1 LYPPKVMH
9 HRQYAVVVACVVA
22 VSACS
27 QTKPAEEK
35 AATKTPAAPWVTVQP
50 LDVPVTTLATMPQ
63 LTRAGRGVTL
73 SWVETSDNAASLRFA
88 EWTGDKW
95 SGVSTA
101 ATGKNW
107 FQSWA
112 DVPSVTRLSSG
123 ALVANWF
130 VNTKP
135 EEEAY
140 DMLLS
145 YSKDEGRTWAKPF
158 KPHRDRTQ
166 TQHGFASIVEMPDQ
180 GLGVVWLD
188 GRDMADNTTD
198 PQGGVMSLRFTRFDR
213 DWKQGPD
220 VEVNRRVCECCQTA
234 AAVTADGLVTA
245 FRDRSEKE
253 IRDIAVARLDGTAWT
268 PGTIVHADNYETL
281 SCPVNGP
288 AISARG
294 RDAAV
299 AWYTVQKDVGHA
311 FAAFSHDA
319 GRSWSAPIRLDE
331 SQSLGLVDVE
341 LLDDGSAAAT
351 WMEFANGR
359 RRFMLRHV
367 EANGTT
373 SSSIDVPGQDSGRV
387 SGYPRLSRSGDALL
401 FTWAEGAGAADAEA
415 EGGATKIKSAIAR
428 LPR

>member
-166 TQHGFASIVEMPDQ
+166 TQHGFASIVEMPDHAPRTISAGQ
-180 GLGVVWLD
+180 PTCGCDPTCASPPVLSPSCSSTEAPARGWRCRIAPHRPPLPPKLMAG
-188 GRDMADNTTD
+188 GRLPAAR
-198 PQGGVMSLRFTRFDR
+198 L
-213 DWKQGPD
+213 WAW
-220 VEVNRRVCECCQTA
+220 A
-234 AAVTADGLVTA
+234 AA
-245 FRDRSEKE
+245 
-253 IRDIAVARLDGTAWT
+253 
-268 PGTIVHADNYETL
+268 
-281 SCPVNGP
+281 
-288 AISARG
+288 
-294 RDAAV
+294 
-299 AWYTVQKDVGHA
+299 
-311 FAAFSHDA
+311 
-319 GRSWSAPIRLDE
+319 
-331 SQSLGLVDVE
+331 
-341 LLDDGSAAAT
+341 
-351 WMEFANGR
+351 
-359 RRFMLRHV
+359 
-367 EANGTT
+367 
-373 SSSIDVPGQDSGRV
+373 
-387 SGYPRLSRSGDALL
+387 
-401 FTWAEGAGAADAEA
+401 
-415 EGGATKIKSAIAR
+415 
-428 LPR
+428 

>member
-1 LYPPKVMH
+1 MH
-9 HRQYAVVVACVVA
+9 IPNIRTLASVVACGIA
-22 VSACS
+22 IGACT
-27 QTKPAEEK
+27 QTKPAEQK
-35 AATKTPAAPWVTVQP
+35 AETKTPAAPWVTVQP
-50 LDVPVTTLATMPQ
+50 LELPVTTPAGMPQ

-73 SWVETSDNAASLRFA
+73 SWVDNSDDAASLRFA

-95 SGVSTA
+95 SAVSTA
-101 ATGKNW
+101 ATGKDW

-140 DMLLS
+140 DLLLS
-145 YSKDEGRTWAKPF
+145 YSKDEGKTWAKPF

-180 GLGVVWLD
+180 GVGVVWLD
-188 GRDMADNTTD
+188 GRDMAANTTD
-198 PQGGVMSLRFTRFDR
+198 PQGGVMTLRFTRFDR
-213 DWKQGPD
+213 DWKQAPD

-234 AAVTADGLVTA
+234 AAVTTDGVVTA
-245 FRDRSEKE
+245 FRDRSDKE
-253 IRDIAVARLDGTAWT
+253 IRDIAVARLDGAAWT
-268 PGTIVHADNYETL
+268 PGTIVHADNYESL

-294 RDAAV
+294 NDVAV

-319 GRSWSAPIRLDE
+319 GRSWSPPVRLDE
-331 SQSLGLVDVE
+331 DQSLGRVDIE

-351 WMEFANGR
+351 WVEFANGR
-359 RRFMLRHV
+359 RRFVLRHV
-367 EANGTT
+367 EA
-373 SSSIDVPGQDSGRV
+373 SGRV
-387 SGYPRLSRSGDALL
+387 SAPLDVRSQESGRLSGYPRLSRSGDALL
-401 FTWAEGAGAADAEA
+401 FTWAEGAGGPDEEV
-415 EGGATKIKSAIAR
+415 EGGPTKIKGAIAR
-428 LPR
+428 LPH